1 MPPSLVSLWFPDGA
15 ASFEN
20 PATIETYWNNLKS
33 TTVPWNLATN
43 MPLWH
48 SMLQCF
54 LQTRIFLANNHCHVF
69 TGHKHLLFGHLDS
82 WQGWAAKN
90 PIPALDRKALRGR
103 VLHYC
108 CRAELIQPH
117 LSFRLVRISVRPC
130 SRELSG
136 WVQVHIISKASSRSW
151 KKRKGP
157 HLVTSLAQSLPMAS
171 RSLLLKAS

>member
-1 MPPSLVSLWFPDGA
+1 MALQASKTRQSLKH
-15 ASFEN
+15 
-20 PATIETYWNNLKS
+20 IETISNPWQSHGTGPLIWN
-33 TTVPWNLATN
+33 
-43 MPLWH
+43 

-54 LQTRIFLANNHCHVF
+54 LQTRIFLANDHCHVF

-90 PIPALDRKALRGR
+90 PIPALDRKAPRGR

-108 CRAELIQPH
+108 WDCCVAELIQPH